1 MWPKWL
7 TAEFW
12 KGIWDDFV
20 EFMSD
25 LPIKVLKGFLDGVL
39 EVLKA
44 VQSPEFLAQYKLSD
58 VMGGASSDIGYFLY
72 NSQIGTALAIIAA
85 AVIFRIVRKAVTLGR
100 W

>member
-44 VQSPEFLAQYKLSD
+44 VQPPGSWRN
-58 VMGGASSDIGYFLY
+58 IGYLMLWVVPVLILGI
-72 NSQIGTALAIIAA
+72 SSII
-85 AVIFRIVRKAVTLGR
+85 RR
-100 W
+100 